1 MSLFHYQESAEP
13 KTIGSTPASADT
25 STKTANS
32 LATPTQDI
40 RRNSDGGAAL
50 VSSEKTSLPASASLD
65 QKVGA
70 GYQAQ
75 AAGLLVEDRQQGP
88 SSAPCEPSS
97 SDMASSPWRSWTRH
111 SISASCPEQT
121 TLGQPSLQPA
131 YNRKATCSSQNSR
144 QETQLEVN
152 AGDEATTQQRSRNRG
167 SSLRGQR
174 FLGYDER
181 QRTDSA
187 SDSEE
192 GPAETFT
199 GRVGGGHGQV
209 RRHSFRVPRP
219 SNGYEVTQPQH
230 SWASNRPPPV
240 PPTQQGWGG
249 DALHVSS
256 DRLINI
262 Q

>member
-1 MSLFHYQESAEP
+1 M
-13 KTIGSTPASADT
+13 
-25 STKTANS
+25 
-32 LATPTQDI
+32 
-40 RRNSDGGAAL
+40 
-50 VSSEKTSLPASASLD
+50 VSNEKTSLPASASLD
-65 QKVGA
+65 QQVGG

-97 SDMASSPWRSWTRH
+97 SDLASSPWRSWTRH

-131 YNRKATCSSQNSR
+131 YNRKASCSSQNSR
-144 QETQLEVN
+144 QETQLEVD
-152 AGDEATTQQRSRNRG
+152 AGEEATTQQRSRNRG

-192 GPAETFT
+192 GPAEAFR
-199 GRVGGGHGQV
+199 GRLGGGHGQV

-219 SNGYEVTQPQH
+219 SKGYEVTQPQQ

-240 PPTQQGWGG
+240 PPNHQGWGG

-262 Q
+262 R